1 MPERIPK
8 YRLHRPSGQAVVTV
22 GGRDVYLGKHG
33 SRESRDEYDR
43 VVGEWLASRP
53 ARRAARPHDRSVGG
67 LLRAYLAW
75 ADGYYRK
82 DGRPTSEP
90 GNIRAALRPLRRL
103 YGVTPARDF
112 GPLALKAVRRSMIE
126 AGLCRNEVNKRA
138 GQVTRMF
145 RWAAENE
152 LVPASVHHGLRA
164 VAGLRKG
171 RSEARESEPVRP
183 VPDAD
188 VEAIRPF
195 LSRQVWAM
203 VTLMRLTGMRP
214 GEACS
219 IRACDLDRTGPVW
232 VYRPESHKTEH
243 HGRDRVILIGPR
255 AKEILVPWLGG
266 DASAYLFSP
275 AEAVAEMRAR
285 ARARRQTPLTPS
297 QRARRPKAR
306 PEVAPGG
313 RYTKYSLHQ
322 AVRRACLRAGV
333 PPWGPGRLRHN
344 AATMIRREFGLDAA
358 RAVLGHTTP
367 AVTAVYAE
375 ADMEKAAEAMERLG

>member
-8 YRLHRPSGQAVVTV
+8 YRLHRPSGLAVVTV

-53 ARRAARPHDRSVGG
+53 ARRAARPDDVSVGE
-67 LLRAYLAW
+67 LMLAYLAW

-145 RWAAENE
+145 RWAAEGE
-152 LVPASVHHGLRA
+152 MVPASVHHGLRA

-188 VEAIRPF
+188 VDAIRPF
-195 LSRQVWAM
+195 VSRLVWAM
-203 VTLMRLTGMRP
+203 VELLRLTGMRP
-214 GEACS
+214 GEVCRM
-219 IRACDLDRTGPVW
+219 RACDLETSGRRW
-232 VYRPESHKTEH
+232 VYRPESHKTQH
-243 HGRDRVILIGPR
+243 HGRPREVPIGPR
-255 AKEILVPWLGG
+255 AREVLRPWLRG

-275 AEAVAEMRAR
+275 AEAVAEMRAE
-285 ARARRQTPLTPS
+285 ARARRVTPMTPS

-313 RYTKYSLHQ
+313 RYTPCSLHH
-322 AVRRACLRAGV
+322 AVRRGCLRAGV
-333 PPWGPGRLRHN
+333 TPWGPGRLRHN

-358 RAVLGHTTP
+358 RAVLGHSTP